1 MGILR
6 RNSSRLMSCRLV
18 SSCWIGEKL
27 RHPRKW
33 RRNGRFP
40 WRKGSCEA
48 KMRSVSGSHRR
59 TKRVSFHG
67 MDCYSQP
74 RLLGSLHVSSLQ
86 ILSSLFFL
94 PSFLCARNA
103 ATLSASLSQFRTF
116 VLSRILRIFSI
127 RVFLGSPELYTFP
140 WTRSLCVFL
149 FPIKFSLN
157 TYHDYISW
165 NILLLFLHAA
175 DPSEYFSFLRYPSS
189 LSSSCL

>member
-1 MGILR
+1 
-6 RNSSRLMSCRLV
+6 
-18 SSCWIGEKL
+18 
-27 RHPRKW
+27 
-33 RRNGRFP
+33 
-40 WRKGSCEA
+40 
-48 KMRSVSGSHRR
+48 MRSVSGSHRR

-103 ATLSASLSQFRTF
+103 ATLSASLSQFHTF
-116 VLSRILRIFSI
+116 VLFRILRIFSI
-127 RVFLGSPELYTFP
+127 RVFLGSSGLFRFRENSDNTMSR
-140 WTRSLCVFL
+140 TRSLCVFL

-157 TYHDYISW
+157 ITIIFRE
-165 NILLLFLHAA
+165 ILLLFLHAA

-189 LSSSCL
+189 VSSSCL